1 MLEGVRTVAVRGGG
15 GGSLPHAPDW
25 LDGTRSRLERKQIIL
40 HTRDQSSQFVLVIQ
54 THQILG

>member
-1 MLEGVRTVAVRGGG
+1 MLEGVRTVAVRGGR

-25 LDGTRSRLERKQIIL
+25 LDGTWSRLERKQKIL
-40 HTRDQSSQFVLVIQ
+40 HTRDQSSQFVLLIQ